1 MNSLRLLSRNVHN
14 VARMNVQVRGF
25 QSSARFLTG
34 QVHDASDETFHKLVS
49 VKETVI
55 VDFHADWCRPC
66 HMLDPII
73 RDAVKST
80 SGTTLVRVDVD
91 ECPETAAKFKIA
103 SIPAVF
109 ALKNGDVAG
118 RFVGALPKNAVK
130 EFVESHAPKE

>member
-14 VARMNVQVRGF
+14 VARMN
-25 QSSARFLTG
+25 SSARFLNG
-34 QVHDASDETFHKLVS
+34 QVNDASDETFQKLIS

-91 ECPETAAKFKIA
+91 ECPQTAAKYSIA

-109 ALKNGDVAG
+109 ALKNGDIAG
-118 RFVGALPKNAVK
+118 KFVGALPKNAVK
-130 EFVESHAPKE
+130 EFVESHANKA

>member
-14 VARMNVQVRGF
+14 VARMNVQARSF
-25 QSSARFLTG
+25 QSSARFLNG
-34 QVHDASDETFHKLVS
+34 QVNDASDETFQKLIS

-91 ECPETAAKFKIA
+91 ECPQTAAKY
-103 SIPAVF
+103 SV
-109 ALKNGDVAG
+109 NNRV
-118 RFVGALPKNAVK
+118 
-130 EFVESHAPKE
+130 

>member
-14 VARMNVQVRGF
+14 VARMNVQARSF
-25 QSSARFLTG
+25 QSSARFLNG
-34 QVHDASDETFHKLVS
+34 QVNDASDETFQKLIS

-91 ECPETAAKFKIA
+91 ECPQTAAKYSIA

-109 ALKNGDVAG
+109 ALKNGDIAG
-118 RFVGALPKNAVK
+118 KFVGALPKNAVK
-130 EFVESHAPKE
+130 EFVESHANKA